1 MKTSKLVSALFIS
14 SVLGLAACTP
24 RDVKV
29 VDDQTRLRIN
39 SKKGGKTQKNGPGSE
54 FKLGSYSMSAF
65 LMEKQIE
72 AVELIQLA
80 TKKQD
85 AIKTEYTVTDLADA
99 ADGSKQLTIGSS
111 KDELNYSSAG
121 GDWKGKG
128 TKSLNAKITYAA
140 DKIQA
145 ITISGS
151 NVRSSVD
158 SAANQKTST
167 NKYYVNLTETS
178 YNLALTAKEDS
189 TVVIEVNGTGNI
201 AGAAGGKRA
210 VSDFSEFKISMVVDK
225 ASLDT
230 TEVKILS
237 ATAQIKYKGGNGK
250 DFSTNLS
257 GKNLALNLDGLCNT
271 LVGSSTITSDRNKIA
286 VSFDDKAVK
295 VGNKWSQELAA
306 CGKRPVVDLSRLLV
320 Y

>member
-14 SVLGLAACTP
+14 SVIGLAACTP

-39 SKKGGKTQKNGPGSE
+39 SKKGSKTQKNGPGGD
-54 FKLGSYSMSAF
+54 FKLGSYSVSAF

-99 ADGSKQLTIGSS
+99 ADGSKQLTIASS
-111 KDELNYSSAG
+111 KDELDYTSSAAN
-121 GDWKGKG
+121 WKGKASK
-128 TKSLNAKITYAA
+128 TLSASVAYAS
-140 DKIQA
+140 DKVQA
-145 ITISGS
+145 ISIKGTS
-151 NVRSSVD
+151 VKSSVD
-158 SAANQKTST
+158 SADRQKV
-167 NKYYVNLTETS
+167 YVNLRENSYELTLTS
-178 YNLALTAKEDS
+178 VDEATAQVKM
-189 TVVIEVNGTGNI
+189 TVAGNI
-201 AGAAGGKRA
+201 SGSLGGKNTP
-210 VSDFSEFKISMVVDK
+210 SDFNLSVTMTVDK

-230 TEVKILS
+230 SDVKILTS
-237 ATAQIKYKGGNGK
+237 TATISYQGNNGK
-250 DFSTNLS
+250 TFTTAIQ
-257 GKNLALNLDGLCNT
+257 GKNLALNVDGLCNT
-271 LVGSSTITSDRNKIA
+271 LVGSSTITSDKNKIA

-306 CGKRPVVDLSRLLV
+306 CGKRPVVDLSRLLI